1 LIPFIHLRLIIE
13 KGKLMKKRLQ
23 VLFVISL
30 GCIFGV
36 GLCYAETVWEKRQ
49 KVLQDQD
56 GQKTSAPDE
65 TAPVEKG
72 KNQSVVPELTKEDPF
87 NIIVPAEYGSIVEAN
102 KGTNGKLIL
111 HIQDAHVNYEAQKN
125 IASIAEYLIKNYNV
139 NLILREGVSTD
150 KNFAYL
156 RKKASLEARRRAAEK
171 LLKEATIA
179 GIDYL
184 TLTSGYPMLF
194 QGIEDKALYDA
205 NKNALWAMDE
215 FKDAALEYVR
225 KIAIPADSLKVKIY
239 NADMLSMDK
248 AKKDYE
254 NETIDLLA
262 YYENLN
268 ALMQKKNIRM
278 EEFPNFSALIKI
290 GSLEQDINMAK
301 IRNNTA
307 SDEEKALYKE
317 YQEALKNLNVNK
329 LFKEEPLIEDKVKS
343 AIAENDDQK
352 KLYSVSKAISIMD
365 KMLTVKL
372 VPEEYTYFIENKNDF
387 NAQVWA
393 DFLKKKSDESGLDLD
408 IPDNYYAVN
417 DNLAAIEK
425 FYSTAGERD
434 KVFVNKSEERMGKD
448 NAQVAI
454 LIAGGFHTPQLTNL
468 LSEKGYS
475 YVVISPRVT
484 TKTDDNLYRQ
494 ALKND

>member
-1 LIPFIHLRLIIE
+1 MKMQALCIIA
-13 KGKLMKKRLQ
+13 L
-23 VLFVISL
+23 VS
-30 GCIFGV
+30 IFNIN
-36 GLCYAETVWEKRQ
+36 LCYAETIWEKRQ
-49 KVLQDQD
+49 KALNEESSQETTLPEDVS
-56 GQKTSAPDE
+56 GQANPAE
-65 TAPVEKG
+65 IE
-72 KNQSVVPELTKEDPF
+72 NEEIQSVTSEETRLNPF
-87 NIIVPAEYGSIVEAN
+87 NITVPAEYGSVIESN

-125 IASIAEYLIKNYNV
+125 IAAIAEYLIKNYNV

-156 RKKASLEARRRAAEK
+156 REKASLEARRRAAEK
-171 LLKEATIA
+171 LLKEAAIA

-184 TLTSGYPMLF
+184 TLTSEYPMSF

-205 NKNALWAMDE
+205 NKNALWAMDG
-215 FKDAALEYVR
+215 FKGAALEYVR
-225 KIAIPADSLKVKIY
+225 KIAISADALKARIY
-239 NADMLSMDK
+239 NADLLSMDK
-248 AKKDYE
+248 TKKDYE
-254 NETIDLLA
+254 DETIDLLT
-262 YYENLN
+262 YYKNLN
-268 ALMQKKNIRM
+268 VLAQKKNINI

-290 GSLEQDINMAK
+290 DSFEQNINMAK

-317 YQEALKNLNVNK
+317 YQEVLKKLNVNK
-329 LFKEEPLIEDKVKS
+329 LFKEEPFIESRIKF
-343 AIAENDDQK
+343 AIAENEDQK
-352 KLYSVSKAISIMD
+352 KLYGVSKAISIMD
-365 KMLTVKL
+365 KMLTVRL

-387 NAQVWA
+387 NARSWA
-393 DFLKKKSDESGLDLD
+393 DFLKEKSDESGLELD
-408 IPDNYYAVN
+408 IPNNYYAVN
-417 DNLAAIEK
+417 DNLATVEK

-434 KVFVNKSEERMGKD
+434 NVFVNKSEEKMGKD
-448 NAQVAI
+448 SVQIAV
-454 LIAGGFHTPQLTNL
+454 LIAGGFHTPQLTNI

>member
-1 LIPFIHLRLIIE
+1 MRIKIQALCIITLI
-13 KGKLMKKRLQ
+13 
-23 VLFVISL
+23 S
-30 GCIFGV
+30 IFNIN
-36 GLCYAETVWEKRQ
+36 LCYAETIWEKRQ
-49 KVLQDQD
+49 KALNEE
-56 GQKTSAPDE
+56 TSQE
-65 TAPVEKG
+65 TTLPEDVSSQVNPAALEKAEA
-72 KNQSVVPELTKEDPF
+72 NPF
-87 NIIVPAEYGSIVEAN
+87 NITVPAEYGSVIESS

-125 IASIAEYLIKNYNV
+125 IAAIAEYLIKNYNV

-156 RKKASLEARRRAAEK
+156 REKASLEARKKAAEK
-171 LLKEATIA
+171 LLKEASIS

-184 TLTSGYPMLF
+184 TLTSKYSMSF

-205 NKNALWAMDE
+205 NKNALWAMDG

-225 KIAIPADSLKVKIY
+225 KIALPADSLKAKIY
-239 NADMLSMDK
+239 SADMLSMDK

-254 NETIDLLA
+254 SEAIDLLA
-262 YYENLN
+262 YYKSLN
-268 ALMQKKNIRM
+268 ALAQKKNINT

-290 GSLEQDINMAK
+290 DSLERNINMAN

-307 SDEEKALYKE
+307 SDEEKTLYKE
-317 YQEALKNLNVNK
+317 YQEALKTLNVNK
-329 LFKEEPLIEDKVKS
+329 LFKEEPRIEDKVKS
-343 AIAENDDQK
+343 AIAENEDQK
-352 KLYSVSKAISIMD
+352 KLYGVSKAISIMD

-387 NAQVWA
+387 NAQAWT
-393 DFLKKKSDESGLDLD
+393 DFLKKKSDELELGLNV
-408 IPDNYYAVN
+408 PNNYYAVN
-417 DNLAAIEK
+417 DNLAAIER

-434 KVFVNKSEERMGKD
+434 GVFVNKSEERMRKD
-448 NAQVAI
+448 SVQTAI